1 MNKATRNLGKQ
12 RIPKKRQEEFD
23 KAMKSLQAIEAT
35 IKPFKPS
42 KMIVAADSK
51 EKWDLVQIPEHSG
64 HRFGSA

>member
-12 RIPKKRQEEFD
+12 KIPKKRQEEFD

-42 KMIVAADSK
+42 KMIVVADSK
-51 EKWDLVQIPEHSG
+51 EKWVPGNSKENTVLADH
-64 HRFGSA
+64 